1 MAGLGPGPLSLL
13 QSSLMDRAAL
23 APAVLLRTQRHPAA
37 EPFAGYES
45 LDALYEQASS
55 FEQLYP
61 EVVEAIVQAA
71 QKAGE
76 LLYIVP
82 GSPLVAEHTVALLR
96 GDARIQLEIIPA
108 ISFLDLVW
116 ERLGVD
122 PVDQGVRLIDAT
134 DFAASPA
141 GPGPV
146 LCTQAW
152 SPQLLSEIKLSLDE
166 LSSREAPRAV
176 ILHHLG
182 LEDELILDVALD
194 ELDRAMVPDHLTSVW
209 LPVVAT
215 PGQAVDAL
223 VALMAQLRERCPWD
237 AEQSHGSLARHLI
250 EEAYEVVEVLDLI
263 ADGTGSDHEMLW
275 LEEELGDLLFQIV
288 FHAHLAS
295 EVGAFNL
302 SGVASHVEAKLIAR
316 HPHVFAGEELAED
329 GAVGQWERIKQAEK
343 QRESVTDGIAPGLP
357 ALSLIA
363 KLRSKAAAIG
373 MEQATVHSAMGEL
386 QKAISAL
393 EVEAG
398 EAQIAALLSA
408 VAQYSAASAC
418 DAEAVLRKL
427 ASSLRTEIL
436 NFEAGAKP

>member
-1 MAGLGPGPLSLL
+1 
-13 QSSLMDRAAL
+13 
-23 APAVLLRTQRHPAA
+23 
-37 EPFAGYES
+37 
-45 LDALYEQASS
+45 
-55 FEQLYP
+55 
-61 EVVEAIVQAA
+61 
-71 QKAGE
+71 
-76 LLYIVP
+76 
-82 GSPLVAEHTVALLR
+82 
-96 GDARIQLEIIPA
+96 
-108 ISFLDLVW
+108 
-116 ERLGVD
+116 
-122 PVDQGVRLIDAT
+122 
-134 DFAASPA
+134 
-141 GPGPV
+141 
-146 LCTQAW
+146 
-152 SPQLLSEIKLSLDE
+152 
-166 LSSREAPRAV
+166 
-176 ILHHLG
+176 
-182 LEDELILDVALD
+182 
-194 ELDRAMVPDHLTSVW
+194 
-209 LPVVAT
+209 
-215 PGQAVDAL
+215 
-223 VALMAQLRERCPWD
+223 
-237 AEQSHGSLARHLI
+237 SLARHLI